1 MCAIGGVKLSGGE
14 GKFSGTFFGIM
25 IYFVINTIFTYL
37 PEVSVHW
44 QSVIMGL
51 LVLISVGVQ
60 SEVFQNLK
68 KTKKND

>member
-1 MCAIGGVKLSGGE
+1 
-14 GKFSGTFFGIM
+14 M